1 MTRANPFA
9 ESASSMG
16 PDDFDATLSAVSGRV
31 CRDRCGFGAFGEAVN
46 LPRFR

>member
-9 ESASSMG
+9 ESASSMD